1 MVAVLATGQDL
12 IDRKDARVI
21 ADLCSDS
28 NSPVSP
34 NAVTTHPKVLIA
46 LEDAEGEV
54 IGTLQALGRY
64 DETRLLALTG
74 SAKAFLK
81 KIIVELAMVGL
92 ISRRPSLET
101 DDIEKLEKLHDL
113 WLKRLQ
119 EGSAIFADDTTDD
132 SASRPSVDG
141 ATLGE
146 LSNLNMLRERS
157 RYFAARVLPEG
168 RNH

>member
-1 MVAVLATGQDL
+1 
-12 IDRKDARVI
+12 
-21 ADLCSDS
+21 
-28 NSPVSP
+28 
-34 NAVTTHPKVLIA
+34 
-46 LEDAEGEV
+46 
-54 IGTLQALGRY
+54 
-64 DETRLLALTG
+64 LLALTG

>member
-1 MVAVLATGQDL
+1 MAAVLVTGDDL
-12 IDRKDARVI
+12 TARKDIRVI

-34 NAVTTHPKVLIA
+34 AAVATHPKVLIA
-46 LEDAEGEV
+46 LEDAEGEAL
-54 IGTLQALGRY
+54 GTLQALGRY
-64 DETRLLALTG
+64 DETKLLALTG

-81 KIIVELAMVGL
+81 RIIVELAMVSL
-92 ISRRPSLET
+92 ISRRPNLEA
-101 DDIEKLEKLHDL
+101 DDIEKHEKIRSL
-113 WLKRLQ
+113 WLERLQ
-119 EGSAIFADDTTDD
+119 QGAAIFADENTSD

-146 LSNLNMLRERS
+146 LSSLNMLRERS
-157 RYFAARVLPEG
+157 RYFAVRVLPEG